1 MEDMAIQKI
10 KLKIGTVYQKEPN
23 GVYYFRY
30 QVNGARKAISLKT
43 RNKQQAIKEAE
54 KHVPLLQATS
64 SEVIAAHVQHAR
76 NLATP
81 EKNLLLYQAWEE
93 YEKSPD
99 RATPD
104 TVSEA
109 LAYKATFAEF
119 TAWVN
124 DPQATLR
131 DITETTAIQYADFMR
146 QQNIAVS
153 THNRK
158 LKRIR
163 KVFAVLKEYR
173 SGDNPFT
180 SPVLFRK
187 EREEREQDIHRL
199 SFTREQEQQLRDVL
213 DDDRFKVL
221 NKPEVKVVYY
231 LGMFTGQRMKDCVLL
246 RWSKVNLEID
256 RIWVKQFKTGKEVTL
271 PIAPKLREVLLE
283 ALSWKSSELDYV
295 CPNVAVRYNKVN
307 KAGKNIGNNLVN
319 IDMLRVI
326 RWIGLEPSVTVPGR
340 DKKVTV
346 YGFHSLRHSFA
357 SYCAEAG
364 VAQAT
369 VVSILGA
376 DSEVVTK
383 YYTHVGDEA
392 QRQAI
397 AAVSGINPVSP
408 AQRKVDEA
416 LAQKYSEAL
425 YDSFASSYDKVMEK
439 LESKSLAEILN
450 ALPQRKWNH
459 VLDAACGTGTFA
471 LKFEQEYDS
480 LTGVDISKNML
491 MEADKTFKYTR
502 LVHQDISSF
511 LQEDKEEYSLIVASD
526 VIGYLPQV
534 DQLFKAVYAKLEEK
548 GIFAFTFETNDLLKE
563 GELQPSGRMV
573 YPTAPLKDLLLKQ
586 NFKIEVQKEFL
597 MRKEGTSFAK
607 GMLFVVSK

>member
-1 MEDMAIQKI
+1 MENDMALQKI

-23 GVYYFRY
+23 GIYYFRY

-54 KHVPLLQATS
+54 KYVPLLQATS

-109 LAYKATFAEF
+109 LAYKSTFAEF
-119 TAWVN
+119 VEWVN

-131 DITETTAIQYADFMR
+131 DITETTAMQYADYMR

-163 KVFAVLKEYR
+163 KVFKVLQEYC
-173 SGDNPFT
+173 SEDNPFQ
-180 SPVLFRK
+180 PAVLYRK
-187 EREEREQDIHRL
+187 EREEREQDVHRL

-213 DDDRFKVL
+213 GDDHYKVL
-221 NKPEVKVVYY
+221 NKPEVRVIYY

-246 RWSKVNLEID
+246 RWSKINLEMN
-256 RIWVKQFKTGKEVTL
+256 RIWVKQFKTGKEVTI
-271 PIAPKLREVLLE
+271 PIAPALREVLLE
-283 ALSWKSSELDYV
+283 ALEWKKSDLDYV
-295 CPNVAVRYNKVN
+295 CPNVAMRYNKTN
-307 KAGKNIGNNLVN
+307 ALGKNVGNNLVN

-326 RWIGLEPSVTVPGR
+326 RWIGLEPSVHVPGR

-364 VAQAT
+364 VPQAT

-376 DSEVVTK
+376 DSEIVTK

-392 QRQAI
+392 QKQAI
-397 AAVSGINPVSP
+397 AAVSGVNLPTP
-408 AQRKVDEA
+408 AQNKIDEA
-416 LAQKYSEAL
+416 LALINNST
-425 YDSFASSYDKVMEK
+425 ASSD
-439 LESKSLAEILN
+439 EIL
-450 ALPQRKWNH
+450 
-459 VLDAACGTGTFA
+459 
-471 LKFEQEYDS
+471 S
-480 LTGVDISKNML
+480 
-491 MEADKTFKYTR
+491 
-502 LVHQDISSF
+502 
-511 LQEDKEEYSLIVASD
+511 
-526 VIGYLPQV
+526 QV
-534 DQLFKAVYAKLEEK
+534 KAILEK
-548 GIFAFTFETNDLLKE
+548 
-563 GELQPSGRMV
+563 
-573 YPTAPLKDLLLKQ
+573 
-586 NFKIEVQKEFL
+586 
-597 MRKEGTSFAK
+597 
-607 GMLFVVSK
+607 

>member
-1 MEDMAIQKI
+1 MENDMALQKI

-23 GVYYFRY
+23 GIYYFRY

-54 KHVPLLQATS
+54 KYVPLLQATS

-93 YEKSPD
+93 YEKSPE

-109 LAYKATFAEF
+109 LAYKSTFAEF
-119 TAWVN
+119 VEWVN

-131 DITETTAIQYADFMR
+131 DITETTAMQYADYMR

-163 KVFAVLKEYR
+163 KVFKVLQEYC
-173 SGDNPFT
+173 SEDNPFQ
-180 SPVLFRK
+180 PAVLYRK
-187 EREEREQDIHRL
+187 EREEREQDVHRL
-199 SFTREQEQQLRDVL
+199 SFTREQEQQLRNVL
-213 DDDRFKVL
+213 ADDHYKVL
-221 NKPEVKVVYY
+221 NKPEVRVIYY

-246 RWSKVNLEID
+246 RWSKINLD
-256 RIWVKQFKTGKEVTL
+256 MNRIWVKQFKTGKEVTI
-271 PIAPKLREVLLE
+271 PIAPALREVLLE
-283 ALSWKSSELDYV
+283 ALEWKKSDLDYV
-295 CPNVAVRYNKVN
+295 CPNVAMRYNKTN
-307 KAGKNIGNNLVN
+307 ALGKNVGNNLVN

-326 RWIGLEPSVTVPGR
+326 RWIGLEPSVHVPGR

-364 VAQAT
+364 VPQAT

-376 DSEVVTK
+376 DSEIVTK

-392 QRQAI
+392 QKQAI
-397 AAVSGINPVSP
+397 AAVSGVSLSTP
-408 AQRKVDEA
+408 AQNKIDEA
-416 LAQKYSEAL
+416 LALINNST
-425 YDSFASSYDKVMEK
+425 ASSD
-439 LESKSLAEILN
+439 EIL
-450 ALPQRKWNH
+450 
-459 VLDAACGTGTFA
+459 
-471 LKFEQEYDS
+471 S
-480 LTGVDISKNML
+480 
-491 MEADKTFKYTR
+491 
-502 LVHQDISSF
+502 
-511 LQEDKEEYSLIVASD
+511 
-526 VIGYLPQV
+526 QV
-534 DQLFKAVYAKLEEK
+534 KAILEK
-548 GIFAFTFETNDLLKE
+548 
-563 GELQPSGRMV
+563 
-573 YPTAPLKDLLLKQ
+573 
-586 NFKIEVQKEFL
+586 
-597 MRKEGTSFAK
+597 
-607 GMLFVVSK
+607 

>member
-1 MEDMAIQKI
+1 MENDMALQKI

-30 QVNGARKAISLKT
+30 QVNGARKAVSLKT

-54 KHVPLLQATS
+54 KYVPLLQATS

-81 EKNLLLYQAWEE
+81 EKNLFLYQAWDE

-99 RATPD
+99 RATPA

-109 LAYKATFAEF
+109 LAYKSTFEEF
-119 TAWVN
+119 VKWVN

-131 DITETTAIQYADFMR
+131 SITETTAMQYADYMR

-163 KVFAVLKEYR
+163 KVFNVLKEYR
-173 SGDNPFT
+173 GKDNPFVAQ
-180 SPVLFRK
+180 VLFRK
-187 EREEREQDIHRL
+187 EREEREQDVHRL

-213 DDDRFKVL
+213 DDDSFKVM
-221 NKPEVKVVYY
+221 NKSEVKVIYY
-231 LGMFTGQRMKDCVLL
+231 LGMFTGQRLKDCVLL

-271 PIAPKLREVLLE
+271 PIAPKLRKVLME
-283 ALSWKSSELDYV
+283 ALEWRSSEFDYV
-295 CPNVAVRYNKVN
+295 CPNVAARYNKTN
-307 KAGKNIGNNLVN
+307 KAGKNVGNNLVN

-326 RWIGLEPSVTVPGR
+326 RWIGLEPSVAVPGR

-357 SYCAEAG
+357 SFCAEEG
-364 VAQAT
+364 VPQAT

-397 AAVSGINPVSP
+397 AAISGVNISSS
-408 AQRKVDEA
+408 AQSKIDEA
-416 LAQKYSEAL
+416 LAVINS
-425 YDSFASSYDKVMEK
+425 STASSDEI
-439 LESKSLAEILN
+439 LAEVKAIL
-450 ALPQRKWNH
+450 
-459 VLDAACGTGTFA
+459 
-471 LKFEQEYDS
+471 
-480 LTGVDISKNML
+480 
-491 MEADKTFKYTR
+491 
-502 LVHQDISSF
+502 
-511 LQEDKEEYSLIVASD
+511 
-526 VIGYLPQV
+526 
-534 DQLFKAVYAKLEEK
+534 EK
-548 GIFAFTFETNDLLKE
+548 
-563 GELQPSGRMV
+563 
-573 YPTAPLKDLLLKQ
+573 
-586 NFKIEVQKEFL
+586 
-597 MRKEGTSFAK
+597 
-607 GMLFVVSK
+607 

>member
-1 MEDMAIQKI
+1 MENDMALQKI

-23 GVYYFRY
+23 GIYYFRY

-54 KHVPLLQATS
+54 KYVPLLQATS

-109 LAYKATFAEF
+109 LAYKSTFAEF
-119 TAWVN
+119 VEWVN

-131 DITETTAIQYADFMR
+131 DITETTAMQYADYMR

-163 KVFAVLKEYR
+163 KVFKVLQEYC
-173 SGDNPFT
+173 SEDNPFQ
-180 SPVLFRK
+180 PAVLYRK
-187 EREEREQDIHRL
+187 EREEREQDVHRL
-199 SFTREQEQQLRDVL
+199 SFTREQEQQLRNVL
-213 DDDRFKVL
+213 ADDHYKVL
-221 NKPEVKVVYY
+221 NKPEVRVIYY

-246 RWSKVNLEID
+246 RWSKINLEMN
-256 RIWVKQFKTGKEVTL
+256 RIWVKQFKTGKEVTI
-271 PIAPKLREVLLE
+271 PIAPTLREVLLE
-283 ALSWKSSELDYV
+283 ALEWKKSDLDYV
-295 CPNVAVRYNKVN
+295 CPNVAMRYNKTN
-307 KAGKNIGNNLVN
+307 ALGKNVGNNLVN

-326 RWIGLEPSVTVPGR
+326 RWIGLEPSVNVPGR

-364 VAQAT
+364 VPQAT

-376 DSEVVTK
+376 DSEIVTK

-392 QRQAI
+392 QKQAI
-397 AAVSGINPVSP
+397 AAVSGVNLPTP
-408 AQRKVDEA
+408 AQNKIDEA
-416 LAQKYSEAL
+416 LALINNST
-425 YDSFASSYDKVMEK
+425 ASSD
-439 LESKSLAEILN
+439 EIL
-450 ALPQRKWNH
+450 
-459 VLDAACGTGTFA
+459 
-471 LKFEQEYDS
+471 S
-480 LTGVDISKNML
+480 
-491 MEADKTFKYTR
+491 
-502 LVHQDISSF
+502 
-511 LQEDKEEYSLIVASD
+511 
-526 VIGYLPQV
+526 QV
-534 DQLFKAVYAKLEEK
+534 KAILEK
-548 GIFAFTFETNDLLKE
+548 
-563 GELQPSGRMV
+563 
-573 YPTAPLKDLLLKQ
+573 
-586 NFKIEVQKEFL
+586 
-597 MRKEGTSFAK
+597 
-607 GMLFVVSK
+607 

>member
-1 MEDMAIQKI
+1 MENDMALQKI

-30 QVNGARKAISLKT
+30 QVNGARKAVSLKT

-54 KHVPLLQATS
+54 KYVPLLQATS

-81 EKNLLLYQAWEE
+81 EKNLFLYQAWDE

-99 RATPD
+99 RATPA

-109 LAYKATFAEF
+109 LAYKSTFEEF
-119 TAWVN
+119 VKWVN
-124 DPQATLR
+124 DPQATVR
-131 DITETTAIQYADFMR
+131 SITETTAMQYADYMR

-163 KVFAVLKEYR
+163 KVFNVLKEYR
-173 SGDNPFT
+173 EKDNPFVAQ
-180 SPVLFRK
+180 VLFRK
-187 EREEREQDIHRL
+187 EREEREQDVHRL
-199 SFTREQEQQLRDVL
+199 SFTREQEQLLRDVL
-213 DDDRFKVL
+213 DDDSFKVM
-221 NKPEVKVVYY
+221 NKSEVKVIYY
-231 LGMFTGQRMKDCVLL
+231 LGMFTGQRLKDCVLL

-271 PIAPKLREVLLE
+271 PIAPKLRKVLIE
-283 ALSWKSSELDYV
+283 AREWRSSEFDYV
-295 CPNVAVRYNKVN
+295 CPNVAARYNKTN
-307 KAGKNIGNNLVN
+307 KAGKNVGNNLVN

-326 RWIGLEPSVTVPGR
+326 RWIGLEPSVAVPGR

-357 SYCAEAG
+357 SFCAEEG
-364 VAQAT
+364 VPQAT

-397 AAVSGINPVSP
+397 AAISGVNISSS
-408 AQRKVDEA
+408 AQSKIDEA
-416 LAQKYSEAL
+416 LAIINS
-425 YDSFASSYDKVMEK
+425 STASSD
-439 LESKSLAEILN
+439 EIL
-450 ALPQRKWNH
+450 
-459 VLDAACGTGTFA
+459 
-471 LKFEQEYDS
+471 S
-480 LTGVDISKNML
+480 
-491 MEADKTFKYTR
+491 
-502 LVHQDISSF
+502 
-511 LQEDKEEYSLIVASD
+511 
-526 VIGYLPQV
+526 QV
-534 DQLFKAVYAKLEEK
+534 KAILEK
-548 GIFAFTFETNDLLKE
+548 
-563 GELQPSGRMV
+563 
-573 YPTAPLKDLLLKQ
+573 
-586 NFKIEVQKEFL
+586 
-597 MRKEGTSFAK
+597 
-607 GMLFVVSK
+607 

>member
-1 MEDMAIQKI
+1 MALQKI

-30 QVNGARKAISLKT
+30 QVNGARKAVSLKT

-54 KHVPLLQATS
+54 KYVPLLQATS

-81 EKNLLLYQAWEE
+81 EKNLFLYQAWDE

-99 RATPD
+99 RATPA

-109 LAYKATFAEF
+109 LAYKSTFEEF
-119 TAWVN
+119 VKWVN

-131 DITETTAIQYADFMR
+131 SITETTAMQYADYMR

-163 KVFAVLKEYR
+163 KVFNVLKEYR
-173 SGDNPFT
+173 GKDNPFVAQ
-180 SPVLFRK
+180 VLFRK
-187 EREEREQDIHRL
+187 EREEREQDVHRL

-213 DDDRFKVL
+213 DDDSFKVM
-221 NKPEVKVVYY
+221 NKSEVKVIYY
-231 LGMFTGQRMKDCVLL
+231 LGMFTGQRLKDCVLL

-271 PIAPKLREVLLE
+271 PIAPKLRKVLIE
-283 ALSWKSSELDYV
+283 ALEWRSSEFDYV
-295 CPNVAVRYNKVN
+295 CPNVAARYNKTN
-307 KAGKNIGNNLVN
+307 KAGKNVGNNLVN

-326 RWIGLEPSVTVPGR
+326 RWIGLEPSVAVPGR

-357 SYCAEAG
+357 SFCAEEG
-364 VAQAT
+364 VPQAT

-397 AAVSGINPVSP
+397 AAISGVNISSS
-408 AQRKVDEA
+408 AQSKIDEA
-416 LAQKYSEAL
+416 LAVINS
-425 YDSFASSYDKVMEK
+425 STASSDEI
-439 LESKSLAEILN
+439 LAEVKAIL
-450 ALPQRKWNH
+450 
-459 VLDAACGTGTFA
+459 
-471 LKFEQEYDS
+471 
-480 LTGVDISKNML
+480 
-491 MEADKTFKYTR
+491 
-502 LVHQDISSF
+502 
-511 LQEDKEEYSLIVASD
+511 
-526 VIGYLPQV
+526 
-534 DQLFKAVYAKLEEK
+534 EK
-548 GIFAFTFETNDLLKE
+548 
-563 GELQPSGRMV
+563 
-573 YPTAPLKDLLLKQ
+573 
-586 NFKIEVQKEFL
+586 
-597 MRKEGTSFAK
+597 
-607 GMLFVVSK
+607 

>member
-1 MEDMAIQKI
+1 MENDMALQKI

-30 QVNGARKAISLKT
+30 QVNGARKAVSLKT

-54 KHVPLLQATS
+54 KYVPLLQATS

-81 EKNLLLYQAWEE
+81 EKNLFLYQAWDE

-99 RATPD
+99 RATPA

-109 LAYKATFAEF
+109 LAYKSTFEEF
-119 TAWVN
+119 VKWVN

-131 DITETTAIQYADFMR
+131 SITETTAMQYADYMR

-163 KVFAVLKEYR
+163 KVFNVLKEYR
-173 SGDNPFT
+173 GKDNPFVAQ
-180 SPVLFRK
+180 VLFRK
-187 EREEREQDIHRL
+187 EREEREQDVHRL

-213 DDDRFKVL
+213 DDDSFKVM
-221 NKPEVKVVYY
+221 NKSEVKVIYY
-231 LGMFTGQRMKDCVLL
+231 LGMFTGQRLKDCVLL

-271 PIAPKLREVLLE
+271 PIAPKLRKVLIE
-283 ALSWKSSELDYV
+283 ALEWRSSEFDYV
-295 CPNVAVRYNKVN
+295 CPNVAARYNKTN
-307 KAGKNIGNNLVN
+307 KAGKNVGNNLVN

-326 RWIGLEPSVTVPGR
+326 RWIGLEPSVAVPGR

-357 SYCAEAG
+357 SFCAEEG
-364 VAQAT
+364 VPQAT

-397 AAVSGINPVSP
+397 AAISGVNISSS
-408 AQRKVDEA
+408 AQSKIDEA
-416 LAQKYSEAL
+416 LAVINS
-425 YDSFASSYDKVMEK
+425 STASSDEI
-439 LESKSLAEILN
+439 LAEVKAIL
-450 ALPQRKWNH
+450 
-459 VLDAACGTGTFA
+459 
-471 LKFEQEYDS
+471 
-480 LTGVDISKNML
+480 
-491 MEADKTFKYTR
+491 
-502 LVHQDISSF
+502 
-511 LQEDKEEYSLIVASD
+511 
-526 VIGYLPQV
+526 
-534 DQLFKAVYAKLEEK
+534 EK
-548 GIFAFTFETNDLLKE
+548 
-563 GELQPSGRMV
+563 
-573 YPTAPLKDLLLKQ
+573 
-586 NFKIEVQKEFL
+586 
-597 MRKEGTSFAK
+597 
-607 GMLFVVSK
+607 

>member
-1 MEDMAIQKI
+1 MENDMALQKI

-23 GVYYFRY
+23 GIYYFRY

-54 KHVPLLQATS
+54 KYVPLLQATS

-109 LAYKATFAEF
+109 LAYKSTFAEF
-119 TAWVN
+119 VEWVN

-131 DITETTAIQYADFMR
+131 DITETTAMQYADYMR

-163 KVFAVLKEYR
+163 KVFKVLQEYC
-173 SGDNPFT
+173 SEDNPFQ
-180 SPVLFRK
+180 PAVLYRK
-187 EREEREQDIHRL
+187 EREEREQDVHRL
-199 SFTREQEQQLRDVL
+199 SFTREQEQQLRNVL
-213 DDDRFKVL
+213 ADDHYKVL
-221 NKPEVKVVYY
+221 NKPEVRVIYY

-246 RWSKVNLEID
+246 RWSKINLD
-256 RIWVKQFKTGKEVTL
+256 MNRIWVKQFKTGKEVTI
-271 PIAPKLREVLLE
+271 PIAPALREVLLE
-283 ALSWKSSELDYV
+283 AMEWKKSDLDYV
-295 CPNVAVRYNKVN
+295 CPNIAMRYNKTN
-307 KAGKNIGNNLVN
+307 ALGKNVGNNLVN

-326 RWIGLEPSVTVPGR
+326 RWIGLEPSVNVPGR

-364 VAQAT
+364 VPQAT

-376 DSEVVTK
+376 DSEIVTK

-392 QRQAI
+392 QKQAI
-397 AAVSGINPVSP
+397 AAVSGVSLPTP
-408 AQRKVDEA
+408 AQNKIDEA
-416 LAQKYSEAL
+416 LALINNST
-425 YDSFASSYDKVMEK
+425 ASSD
-439 LESKSLAEILN
+439 EIL
-450 ALPQRKWNH
+450 A
-459 VLDAACGTGTFA
+459 
-471 LKFEQEYDS
+471 
-480 LTGVDISKNML
+480 
-491 MEADKTFKYTR
+491 
-502 LVHQDISSF
+502 
-511 LQEDKEEYSLIVASD
+511 
-526 VIGYLPQV
+526 QV
-534 DQLFKAVYAKLEEK
+534 KAILEK
-548 GIFAFTFETNDLLKE
+548 
-563 GELQPSGRMV
+563 
-573 YPTAPLKDLLLKQ
+573 
-586 NFKIEVQKEFL
+586 
-597 MRKEGTSFAK
+597 
-607 GMLFVVSK
+607 

>member
-1 MEDMAIQKI
+1 MENDMALQKI

-23 GVYYFRY
+23 GIYYFRY
-30 QVNGARKAISLKT
+30 QVNGARKAISLNT

-54 KHVPLLQATS
+54 KYVPLLQATS

-109 LAYKATFAEF
+109 LAYKSTFAEF
-119 TAWVN
+119 VEWVN

-131 DITETTAIQYADFMR
+131 DITETTAMQYADYMR

-163 KVFAVLKEYR
+163 KVFKVLQEYC
-173 SGDNPFT
+173 SEDNPFQ
-180 SPVLFRK
+180 SAVLYRK
-187 EREEREQDIHRL
+187 EREEREQDVHRL

-213 DDDRFKVL
+213 ADDHYKVL
-221 NKPEVKVVYY
+221 NKPEVRVIYY

-246 RWSKVNLEID
+246 RWSKINLEMN
-256 RIWVKQFKTGKEVTL
+256 RIWVKQFKTGKEVTI
-271 PIAPKLREVLLE
+271 PIAPTLREVLLE
-283 ALSWKSSELDYV
+283 ALEWKKSDLDYV
-295 CPNVAVRYNKVN
+295 CPNVAMRYNKTN
-307 KAGKNIGNNLVN
+307 ALGKNVGNNLVN

-326 RWIGLEPSVTVPGR
+326 RWIGLEPSVNVPGR

-364 VAQAT
+364 VPQAT

-376 DSEVVTK
+376 DSEIVTK

-392 QRQAI
+392 QKQAI
-397 AAVSGINPVSP
+397 AAVSGVSLPTP
-408 AQRKVDEA
+408 AQNKIDEA
-416 LAQKYSEAL
+416 LALINNST
-425 YDSFASSYDKVMEK
+425 ASSD
-439 LESKSLAEILN
+439 EIL
-450 ALPQRKWNH
+450 
-459 VLDAACGTGTFA
+459 
-471 LKFEQEYDS
+471 S
-480 LTGVDISKNML
+480 
-491 MEADKTFKYTR
+491 
-502 LVHQDISSF
+502 
-511 LQEDKEEYSLIVASD
+511 
-526 VIGYLPQV
+526 QV
-534 DQLFKAVYAKLEEK
+534 KAILEK
-548 GIFAFTFETNDLLKE
+548 
-563 GELQPSGRMV
+563 
-573 YPTAPLKDLLLKQ
+573 
-586 NFKIEVQKEFL
+586 
-597 MRKEGTSFAK
+597 
-607 GMLFVVSK
+607 

>member
-1 MEDMAIQKI
+1 MENDMALQKI

-23 GVYYFRY
+23 GIYYFRY

-54 KHVPLLQATS
+54 KYVPLLQATS

-109 LAYKATFAEF
+109 LAYKSTFAEF
-119 TAWVN
+119 VEWVN

-131 DITETTAIQYADFMR
+131 DITETTAMQYADYMR

-163 KVFAVLKEYR
+163 KVFKVLQEYC
-173 SGDNPFT
+173 SENNPFQP
-180 SPVLFRK
+180 PVLYRK
-187 EREEREQDIHRL
+187 EREEREQDVHRL
-199 SFTREQEQQLRDVL
+199 SFTREQEQQLRNVL
-213 DDDRFKVL
+213 TDDHYKVL
-221 NKPEVKVVYY
+221 NKPEVRVIYY

-246 RWSKVNLEID
+246 RWSKINLD
-256 RIWVKQFKTGKEVTL
+256 MNRIWVKQFKTGKEVTI
-271 PIAPKLREVLLE
+271 PIAPTLREVLLE
-283 ALSWKSSELDYV
+283 ALEWKKSDLDYV
-295 CPNVAVRYNKVN
+295 CPNVAMRYNKTN
-307 KAGKNIGNNLVN
+307 ALGKNVGNNLVN

-326 RWIGLEPSVTVPGR
+326 RWIGLEPSVHVPGR

-364 VAQAT
+364 VPQAT

-376 DSEVVTK
+376 DSEIVTK

-392 QRQAI
+392 QKQAI
-397 AAVSGINPVSP
+397 AAVSGVNLPTP
-408 AQRKVDEA
+408 AQNKIDEA
-416 LAQKYSEAL
+416 LALINNST
-425 YDSFASSYDKVMEK
+425 ASSD
-439 LESKSLAEILN
+439 EIL
-450 ALPQRKWNH
+450 
-459 VLDAACGTGTFA
+459 
-471 LKFEQEYDS
+471 S
-480 LTGVDISKNML
+480 
-491 MEADKTFKYTR
+491 
-502 LVHQDISSF
+502 
-511 LQEDKEEYSLIVASD
+511 
-526 VIGYLPQV
+526 QV
-534 DQLFKAVYAKLEEK
+534 KAILEK
-548 GIFAFTFETNDLLKE
+548 
-563 GELQPSGRMV
+563 
-573 YPTAPLKDLLLKQ
+573 
-586 NFKIEVQKEFL
+586 
-597 MRKEGTSFAK
+597 
-607 GMLFVVSK
+607 